1 MVPKPKRTY
10 YTSAII
16 KKDPERN
23 VRYFNLYVVVGHEGN
38 LKKAGYRVAVYKS
51 YKRACM
57 GAKEEGDSV
66 IEVEVNLSREPM
78 YINKKAV

>member
-1 MVPKPKRTY
+1 MARRY
-10 YTSAII
+10 ITSSAVI
-16 KKDPERN
+16 KKDPVRN
-23 VRYFNLYVVVGHEGN
+23 VRYFNLYVVVGREGN
-38 LKKAGYRVAVYKS
+38 LKEAGDRVAVYKS

-66 IEVEVNLSREPM
+66 IEVEVNLSQEPM